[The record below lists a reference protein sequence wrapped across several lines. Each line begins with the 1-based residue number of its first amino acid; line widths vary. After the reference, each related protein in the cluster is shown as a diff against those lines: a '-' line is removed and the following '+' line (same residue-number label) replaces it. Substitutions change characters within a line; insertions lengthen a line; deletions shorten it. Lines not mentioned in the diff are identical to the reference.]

1 MNERERQEQ
10 LEAERLFEALE
21 AIDAGRD
28 PGVDPRKDPQLDM
41 LLFTATALEETWRSA
56 APAPA
61 YAVRSRAL
69 ILRSMEPGAER
80 EPAATPN
87 IVPFYRRWSVLSPV
101 ASAAA
106 AVAVTLFAVTAFGT
120 TNNTNNTN
128 SVATPVQEPLLA
140 SAEPVAPLEAL
151 GEPSRPPFVSSTA
164 PAPIAPEVA
173 GDPVVAELQRIESTL
188 KAIEARAAAGLPV
201 GGPLLRGLT
210 ASTAN
215 LASSIETDP
224 EGVTEQAVITYIQA
238 TASSRT
244 VLESVEVSQS
254 DEAALQAAQQAVQD
268 GVIVASRYL
277 TVRSPSQ

>member
-21 AIDAGRD
+21 VIDAGRD

-61 YAVRSRAL
+61 YAARSRSL

-80 EPAATPN
+80 EPAAIPN

-106 AVAVTLFAVTAFGT
+106 AAAVTLFAVTAFGT
-120 TNNTNNTN
+120 TNNTN

-173 GDPVVAELQRIESTL
+173 GDPVVAELRRIESTL

-210 ASTAN
+210 TSTAN

-224 EGVTEQAVITYIQA
+224 EGMTQQAVITYIQA

-244 VLESVEVSQS
+244 VLESVQVSQ
-254 DEAALQAAQQAVQD
+254 DAEAALEAAQQAAQD
-268 GVIVASRYL
+268 GVVVASRYL

>member
-61 YAVRSRAL
+61 YAARSRSL

-106 AVAVTLFAVTAFGT
+106 AAAVTLFAVTAFGT
-120 TNNTNNTN
+120 TNN
-128 SVATPVQEPLLA
+128 VATPVQEPLLA

-151 GEPSRPPFVSSTA
+151 GEPSRPPFVSSTV

-173 GDPVVAELQRIESTL
+173 GDPVVAELLRIESTL

-238 TASSRT
+238 TASSRSL
-244 VLESVEVSQS
+244 LESVQVSQ
-254 DEAALQAAQQAVQD
+254 DAEAALEAAQQAAQD
-268 GVIVASRYL
+268 GVVVASRYL
-277 TVRSPSQ
+277 TVRSSSP